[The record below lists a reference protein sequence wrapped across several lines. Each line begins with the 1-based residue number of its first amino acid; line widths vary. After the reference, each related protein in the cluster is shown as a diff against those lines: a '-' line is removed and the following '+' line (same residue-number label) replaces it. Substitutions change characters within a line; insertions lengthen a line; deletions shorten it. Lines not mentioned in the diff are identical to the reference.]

1 VLVKEG
7 HSSRCQR
14 SVLLDLE
21 PGIHGEEYQ
30 EEQTVGSVTS
40 GLLSPTLNTPIGMAY
55 VPTELSKI
63 GSTFLVQVRKR
74 RLAAAVVALPFYH
87 ISRST

>member
-1 VLVKEG
+1 MQEF
-7 HSSRCQR
+7 
-14 SVLLDLE
+14 
-21 PGIHGEEYQ
+21 GIPRHGFPILNK

-40 GLLSPTLNTPIGMAY
+40 GLLSPTLNAPIGMAY
-55 VPTELSKI
+55 VPTELSEI

-74 RLAAAVVALPFYH
+74 RLAAEVVRLPFYQ